1 MMEKL
6 DQLGDENGEF
16 VTGTDFGR
24 GNFSSFK
31 PYKRRRI

>member
-1 MMEKL
+1 MGKL
-6 DQLGDENGEF
+6 NPLGVENEEF

-31 PYKRRRI
+31 PYNKEEKK